1 MFWYRLG
8 QGGMIQL
15 GKAKAGLD
23 IEESKENQGV
33 DKKFS

>member
-1 MFWYRLG
+1 
-8 QGGMIQL
+8 MIQL

-33 DKKFS
+33 DQKSSYTESNILVN